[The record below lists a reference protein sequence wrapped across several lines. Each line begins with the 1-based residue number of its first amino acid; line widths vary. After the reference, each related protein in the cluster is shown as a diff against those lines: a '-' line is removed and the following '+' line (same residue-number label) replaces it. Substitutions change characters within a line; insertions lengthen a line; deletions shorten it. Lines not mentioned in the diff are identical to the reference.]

1 MKMCVW
7 MSLRQAKERMHKQAL
22 ILQLDVRF
30 ISSSDQ
36 VADGFTKS
44 LPASKLDIFHRNLNL
59 IKLGLRESVRI
70 CD

>member
-7 MSLRQAKERMHKQAL
+7 MSLRQAKERMHKHAL

-30 ISSSDQ
+30 ISSGDQ
-36 VADGFTKS
+36 VAGGFTKS
-44 LPASKLDIFHRNLNL
+44 LPASKLDIIHRNLNL
-59 IKLGLRESVRI
+59 IKLRLRGSVRI